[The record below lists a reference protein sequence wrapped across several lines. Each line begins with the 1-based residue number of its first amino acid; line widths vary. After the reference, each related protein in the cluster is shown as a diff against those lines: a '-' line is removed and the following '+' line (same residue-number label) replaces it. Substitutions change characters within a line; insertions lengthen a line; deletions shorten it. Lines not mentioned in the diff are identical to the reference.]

1 MKFKPAN
8 PSFKLL
14 ILGLSVLFLMLSFL
28 LKSSY
33 DSVIDRVAQNA
44 DNVAIALEGQL
55 NQTFRRIESNL
66 LNIARRMPVE
76 SLRLSNVPRYQN
88 EIIKN
93 LQDYTQNFPEVK
105 SFSVWDENGDSLY
118 HSRWAMEDTGKR
130 DITSRDGFISLKNN
144 PSINLVFSGS
154 ILGRVDQQPT
164 MGTFYA
170 IRNDAGKL
178 IGVVTATLDINHFS
192 NIYKAISLGEG
203 STIFIRRSDDQSMI
217 IRYPPLS
224 PGTNFAF
231 RNPIQDRIDAGQFIG
246 RERFKA
252 VVDGQYRLFS
262 YRKVAGYPFYVVV
275 GVSEKNV
282 LQHWKINAG
291 LVGLGFASALL
302 MLIFMYRRLRRSEV
316 DQVLAR
322 KSAEMAYQ
330 VLEEAVKSVS
340 VGFSIYDHNDKLLL
354 CNEAYLEMYQTSRD
368 LIVPGA
374 AFEEIIRKG
383 AQRGQYSAAIGR
395 VDAWV
400 AERLMKHQNAHGQA
414 TEQKLDDGRY
424 VLVVEHK
431 TPSGL
436 TVGNRTDITQIKNL
450 EAELRALATIDGLT
464 GLPNRRD
471 LMNQLTNE
479 LHRIHRQ
486 PEIKS
491 CVLMVDLDHFK
502 SVNDTHGH
510 VAGDMVLK
518 HFSAILKDE
527 MRVTDHAGRFGG
539 EEFAVLLT
547 GSTTSDAGVFAE
559 RLRTR
564 MEQLPTVIE
573 DQKVYVT
580 ISIGISEMLDADD
593 DIDAAIKRADAAL
606 YRAKNSGRNQV
617 AVDGAVAPASLFD

>member
-1 MKFKPAN
+1 
-8 PSFKLL
+8 
-14 ILGLSVLFLMLSFL
+14 
-28 LKSSY
+28 
-33 DSVIDRVAQNA
+33 
-44 DNVAIALEGQL
+44 
-55 NQTFRRIESNL
+55 
-66 LNIARRMPVE
+66 
-76 SLRLSNVPRYQN
+76 
-88 EIIKN
+88 
-93 LQDYTQNFPEVK
+93 
-105 SFSVWDENGDSLY
+105 
-118 HSRWAMEDTGKR
+118 
-130 DITSRDGFISLKNN
+130 
-144 PSINLVFSGS
+144 
-154 ILGRVDQQPT
+154 
-164 MGTFYA
+164 
-170 IRNDAGKL
+170 
-178 IGVVTATLDINHFS
+178 
-192 NIYKAISLGEG
+192 
-203 STIFIRRSDDQSMI
+203 
-217 IRYPPLS
+217 
-224 PGTNFAF
+224 
-231 RNPIQDRIDAGQFIG
+231 
-246 RERFKA
+246 
-252 VVDGQYRLFS
+252 
-262 YRKVAGYPFYVVV
+262 
-275 GVSEKNV
+275 
-282 LQHWKINAG
+282 
-291 LVGLGFASALL
+291 
-302 MLIFMYRRLRRSEV
+302 
-316 DQVLAR
+316 
-322 KSAEMAYQ
+322 
-330 VLEEAVKSVS
+330 
-340 VGFSIYDHNDKLLL
+340 
-354 CNEAYLEMYQTSRD
+354 
-368 LIVPGA
+368 
-374 AFEEIIRKG
+374 
-383 AQRGQYSAAIGR
+383 
-395 VDAWV
+395 
-400 AERLMKHQNAHGQA
+400 MKHQNAHGQA